1 MLPYSSIATCPLRRT
16 NMILPLL
23 FLLLPGT
30 LTANRQSCRFCQETC
45 DSTANKN
52 SAYCKCDADCQVFG
66 DCCDGRTPPS
76 SCPASQL
83 PPLQDGVMLD
93 CISSYLNSNIPVLAD
108 NEAFLM
114 ISTCP
119 DSWMDD
125 MTAEIC
131 TNPNFTTALPPVTN
145 TATGIVYRNEYCA
158 LCNRV
163 IELVAWQTNLACNQR
178 VYELLTFQSIANII
192 LTEPDIF
199 QTECQMCAFQ
209 IPSIITSGKTAPPRS
224 MNYMNMTPRSCFP
237 RVSSCLPLMLM
248 EDTNHNSHEDDTYAL
263 MKEKC
268 ASGKLDLVKGNISG
282 VVYRNVDCAI
292 CNGENVT
299 GCFELPQIIT
309 NRIPDLCFPGGENSA
324 IKVTT
329 TTIPF
334 GTVGPEDL
342 IDPPGLPFTIT
353 LSNLGG
359 SKVSIS
365 TKSDTTSIS
374 LDCPKGTAPVGLDC
388 RPTQC
393 PEGYTEMG
401 GSCSY
406 VFPSPNIHPGSN
418 ITMENCSTGILVLNE
433 TDYTDLGNNT
443 IILADDKSVVAVMDY
458 DKFGRPLICNGNI
471 SFLDCPTAFVPLNE
485 LDYTDLGND
494 SIVYNNERVEVR
506 FYDEYGRP
514 LVCPNNTTI
523 TIITDTTT
531 RLLATLPGL
540 QELTYIGCSLS
551 VLGTIL
557 ILLTYTVFSELR
569 TLPGVILMNLCST
582 VLATNLIFIA
592 GDPAIKSYPVKE
604 LCTSLAIILHFSYL
618 SQFAW
623 MSIFSFEMVR
633 KLFQARQLM
642 ADSNKTKHQFFVAY
656 LCIGWCLP
664 LLIITT
670 SITLNFSIDELVL
683 YGVDKDGQTA
693 RCWINHFE
701 YFIITFLIPL
711 VLSLSSNL
719 LMFLLTTFILCRVS
733 RDQSKLQTS
742 NKFTLIRVW
751 LAVHST
757 TGLTWIFGFV
767 AILDQLNWVWY
778 PFVIFNS
785 IQGLAMFLAFLF
797 SRKTLRLY
805 LDLFAYT
812 RLKNYFLISRNKF
825 AVTRGPSKEVSI
837 SCTTHNST
845 EMLGVYKVE
854 SVNTNNSMGMVKKV
868 AVDAL

>member
-1 MLPYSSIATCPLRRT
+1 
-16 NMILPLL
+16 MILPIL
-23 FLLLPGT
+23 FLFLPGC
-30 LTANRQSCRFCQETC
+30 LTANNRQSCTFCHETC
-45 DSTANKN
+45 SSTASKD
-52 SAYCKCDADCQVFG
+52 SALCKCDADCQVFG
-66 DCCDGRTPPS
+66 DCCDNHTPPS

-83 PPLQDGVMLD
+83 LPLQAGVMLD
-93 CISSYLNSNIPVLAD
+93 CISSYLNPNIPVLAD

-114 ISTCP
+114 VSTCP

-125 MTAEIC
+125 ITAEIC
-131 TNPNFTTALPPVTN
+131 TNPNFTPALPPVTN

-163 IELVAWQTNLACNQR
+163 RELVAWQTNLVCNQR
-178 VYELLTFQSIANII
+178 VYELLTFQSISEIV
-192 LTEPDIF
+192 LSEPNIF
-199 QTECQMCAFQ
+199 QRECQMCAFQ
-209 IPSIITSGKTAPPRS
+209 IPSIINSGNIAPIRS
-224 MNYMNMTPRSCFP
+224 GNYNNTVPRSCFP
-237 RVSSCLPLMLM
+237 RVSSCLPHMLL
-248 EDTNHNSHEDDTYAL
+248 EIKNQHTLGNDTYAL

-268 ASGKLDLVKGNISG
+268 ASGMLDLVRGTRSG
-282 VVYRNVDCAI
+282 VVYHNVDCAI
-292 CNGENVT
+292 CNGEKATV
-299 GCFELPQIIT
+299 CFQLPPIVT
-309 NRIPDLCFPGGENSA
+309 NRIPDLCLSAENIATTVAKTISPLGGP
-324 IKVTT
+324 KGR
-329 TTIPF
+329 PL
-334 GTVGPEDL
+334 GTV
-342 IDPPGLPFTIT
+342 PPALPFTIT

-359 SKVSIS
+359 SIVSIS
-365 TKSDTTSIS
+365 TKFDTTSIS

-406 VFPSPNIHPGSN
+406 VFPSPNIHSGSN

-443 IILADDKSVVAVMDY
+443 IILADDKSVMAVMNY
-458 DKFGRPLICNGNI
+458 DKFGRPLICKGNI
-471 SFLDCPTAFVPLNE
+471 SLDCPTAFVPLNE

-514 LVCPNNTTI
+514 LVCPNNTTT
-523 TIITDTTT
+523 TIITNTTT
-531 RLLATLPGL
+531 LLLAALPGL

-551 VLGTIL
+551 ILGTIM

-569 TLPGVILMNLCST
+569 TFPGVILMNLCT
-582 VLATNLIFIA
+582 TILATNLIFIA
-592 GDPAIKSYPVKE
+592 GGPSIQSYPVNE
-604 LCTSLAIILHFSYL
+604 LCTSLAIILHFFYL

-633 KLFQARQLM
+633 KFFQARQLM
-642 ADSNKTKHQFFVAY
+642 TDSNKTKHRFIVAY

-664 LLIITT
+664 LLVTAT
-670 SITLNFSIDELVL
+670 SIALNFSVDGLVL
-683 YGVDKDGQTA
+683 YGVDKDGRIA
-693 RCWINHFE
+693 MCWINHFE
-701 YFIITFLIPL
+701 SFIITFLTPL

-719 LMFLLTTFILCRVS
+719 LMFLLTTFLLCRAS

-778 PFVIFNS
+778 PFVLLNS
-785 IQGLAMFLAFLF
+785 TQGFAMFLAFLF
-797 SRKTLRLY
+797 TKKTLALY
-805 LDLFAYT
+805 LDLFSYK
-812 RLKNYFLISRNKF
+812 RLKNYFLISRNK
-825 AVTRGPSKEVSI
+825 VTVSKSGLTKEISI
-837 SCTTHNST
+837 SRATQNCTA
-845 EMLGVYKVE
+845 MFGVDRIV
-854 SVNTNNSMGMVKKV
+854 SVDTNNSRNMVKKV
-868 AVDAL
+868 GVDAL